1 MKLAE
6 ALQER
11 ADLNRRIAQMTGRLC
26 NNAVVQ
32 EGEEPAEN
40 PQDLLEEL
48 NICIAELKNLIA
60 RINLTNSKTVIEGKT
75 LTEWIA
81 QKDCLS
87 LKLEAYQDLVREAS
101 RLAQRA
107 TKTEIKIMS
116 TVDVKEMQKLTD
128 ALAKELRLTD
138 NKIQETN
145 WKTELQ

>member
-1 MKLAE
+1 MH
-6 ALQER
+6 
-11 ADLNRRIAQMTGRLC
+11 
-26 NNAVVQ
+26 
-32 EGEEPAEN
+32 
-40 PQDLLEEL
+40 
-48 NICIAELKNLIA
+48 
-60 RINLTNSKTVIEGKT
+60 NSKTVIEGKT

>member
-48 NICIAELKNLIA
+48 NICIAELQNLIA
-60 RINLTNSKTVIEGKT
+60 RIT
-75 LTEWIA
+75 LTGWIA